1 MIRVYDFTWK
11 ILQLINIKRRNVCTA
26 HMQMYGYITLRYWR
40 IGPCTSTNATH
51 LSYTEA
57 KKMRKAIKFA
67 TFETIAIK
75 WNHQAPTRFT
85 TWKIYTSLIS
95 SYKQTNKQTE
105 KKERKKQ
112 KKNKCKIL
120 ISSIFFSLLL
130 RFCILVQLKLNVDR
144 LLKAN
149 DDKIFTTYEWNH
161 TPMGLNNQMLL
172 RITQHI
178 HCTDVHWSD
187 TFFAL

>member
-1 MIRVYDFTWK
+1 MY
-11 ILQLINIKRRNVCTA
+11 CTHA
-26 HMQMYGYITLRYWR
+26 DVRLHYITLLKNRPLHKHQCHSFIVHW
-40 IGPCTSTNATH
+40 SEENAQ
-51 LSYTEA
+51 SDQICYIRDNCN
-57 KKMRKAIKFA
+57 KMKPSGS
-67 TFETIAIK
+67 
-75 WNHQAPTRFT
+75 N
-85 TWKIYTSLIS
+85 KIYNLKNLHVVDFFI
-95 SYKQTNKQTE
+95 QTNKQTE